1 MRTLILL
8 SCLFIICTFEN
19 LYAQTPFETLED
31 FHHYYDEI
39 FTLEAD
45 GSRILNLLDRIEQLI
60 SNPIEINHSLEP
72 LVALQLMKESDLEI
86 IQNYKNKH
94 GAFVSI
100 YELQS
105 IENLSPNVIYRIQAL
120 IKSDHTGAKE
130 SLIHKIKH
138 SQQTIFMRWARIL
151 EEKQGYQK
159 DSLGQS
165 KYLGDANAFYIR
177 YRGLY
182 NKKLSFGITL
192 EKDAGEQ
199 FYKQSSIFGFDHHSF
214 HFQIQSPKSIFRK
227 VIVGDYTYQMG
238 QGLILNNGFST
249 GKGMNIGGIKISGN
263 RLNAFTALSETAYFR
278 GLASQL
284 YLGKNLSASILLS
297 KRNHD
302 TSQDSAATFFSSL
315 LASGLH
321 RTASEINNKHNVQ
334 LFSVGGTV
342 KFQSG
347 RNYIAINSIYHRFS
361 IPLVRSDDLYKRFLF
376 QGQYLWNQSIDYSYI
391 FKNLHLF
398 GEFARDHQGHISYN
412 HGIMMA
418 WNKYLSFGFFLRN
431 YHFKFQNLFAN
442 AFSESSAPQ
451 NEKGLYLSMEIKP
464 VKNFTINSYLD
475 FWKHPWYKFNIDGP
489 SDGAEYILRFTYKKK
504 RRLLLYAQYKHEVK
518 SQNFKFEGQTLL
530 RDRIKKQ
537 YRFHLAYH
545 LERQVEFRTRLE
557 VSNVNFNTVA
567 ESGYLVYQDFIYKP
581 IGTNIS
587 FTSRIGYFDIPTFT
601 SRIYA
606 YENDILGSFS
616 IPAYQ
621 GQGMRLY
628 LNIRYRPINKV
639 TLDLRIAQ
647 TYLYHTTSISSG
659 PEGIDGN
666 TKTQVKAQIKVKF

>member
-1 MRTLILL
+1 MRKLILL
-8 SCLFIICTFEN
+8 SCLIIICTFKI
-19 LYAQTPFETLED
+19 LHSQTPFETLED
-31 FHHYYDEI
+31 FQHYYDEI
-39 FTLEAD
+39 FDLEED
-45 GSRILNLLDRIEQLI
+45 GNRMLNLLDQIEHLM

-86 IQNYKNKH
+86 INSYKDKH

-105 IENLSPNVIYRIQAL
+105 IENLNLQVIYRIQAL

-138 SQQTIFMRWARIL
+138 SQQTIFMRWARTL
-151 EEKQGYQK
+151 EEKEGYQK
-159 DSLGQS
+159 DSLGNS
-165 KYLGDANAFYIR
+165 KYLGDPNAYYIR

-199 FYKQSSIFGFDHHSF
+199 FYKRSSIFGFDHHSF
-214 HFQIQSPKSIFRK
+214 HFQFQSPKSIFRK
-227 VIVGDYTYQMG
+227 VIIGDFTYQMG

-249 GKGMNIGGIKISGN
+249 GKGMNIGGIKISGK

-278 GLASQL
+278 GIASQL
-284 YLGKNLSASILLS
+284 YLGKKLSANIFVS

-321 RTASEINNKHNVQ
+321 RTSSEINNKHNVQ
-334 LFSVGGTV
+334 LWSMGGTM
-342 KFQSG
+342 KFQKG
-347 RNYIAINSIYHRFS
+347 RNYISFNSIYHRFS
-361 IPLVRSDDLYKRFLF
+361 LPMIRSNDLYKRFLF
-376 QGQYLWNQSIDYSYI
+376 QGDFLWNQSIDYSYI
-391 FKNLHLF
+391 FKNVHLF
-398 GEFARDHQGHISYN
+398 GEIARDHQGHVSYN
-412 HGIMMA
+412 HGLMMA
-418 WNKYLSFGFFLRN
+418 WNKYFSFGFFLRD
-431 YHFKFQNLFAN
+431 YHFKFQSLFAN
-442 AFSESSAPQ
+442 AFSESSSPQ

-464 VKNFTINSYLD
+464 IKNFTINSYLD

-504 RRLLLYAQYKHEVK
+504 RKLLLYAQYKHEIK

-545 LERQVEFRTRLE
+545 LERQVEFRTRVE
-557 VSNVNFNTVA
+557 MSNVSFNA
-567 ESGYLVYQDFIYKP
+567 NPELGYLVYQDFIYKP

-587 FTSRIGYFDIPTFT
+587 FTSRIAYFDIPSFT

-621 GQGMRLY
+621 GQGMRYY

-659 PEGIDGN
+659 PEAINGN
-666 TKTQVKAQIKVKF
+666 TKTQVKAQMKIRF